1 MRVGGVYLSAS
12 CIREVPFC
20 AAMTSLQCFFHHTLR
35 SGVLAGGHPDQRRR
49 PFIAALDFALEYLHK
64 ITGTVFDV

>member
-12 CIREVPFC
+12 CIREVPFLRC
-20 AAMTSLQCFFHHTLR
+20 DDLAAVFLSSHLKVWCLSR
-35 SGVLAGGHPDQRRR
+35 WPPDQRR
-49 PFIAALDFALEYLHK
+49 PTFIAALDFALEYLHK